1 MVYLILLFF
10 IFIILILLFFIKK
23 LKNNIQILSDT
34 LVKTNK
40 ILSEEK
46 QKDKQIIFWV
56 IDKYTDKDINFLKW
70 NKQTLNIILKIIIFY
85 IAYKTDLMRS
95 KDKDI
100 SIDNKIWQVDQLHEL
115 YNFFYKLTLDNEEEQ
130 K

>member
-46 QKDKQIIFWV
+46 QKDKQIIF
-56 IDKYTDKDINFLKW
+56 
-70 NKQTLNIILKIIIFY
+70 
-85 IAYKTDLMRS
+85 
-95 KDKDI
+95 
-100 SIDNKIWQVDQLHEL
+100 
-115 YNFFYKLTLDNEEEQ
+115 
-130 K
+130 